1 MLITLSFLFSLS
13 FLQGLN
19 NAGHP
24 LLVLYFRVKFY
35 VDSHLL
41 IRYVAYNGGEKKNS
55 NRENICDG
63 NDRDRVTRQ
72 HYYYQL
78 RENVLRHGQPATE
91 ESFFRLSAL
100 ALQAELGDYD
110 PERHRAA
117 YFDTQL
123 YFPQWVKK
131 KTKNKK
137 EKEKERKKKK
147 EYL

>member
-1 MLITLSFLFSLS
+1 MPAIRFWCSISASNSTSTATYSS
-13 FLQGLN
+13 GTSGN
-19 NAGHP
+19 EKD
-24 LLVLYFRVKFY
+24 LY
-35 VDSHLL
+35 LEW
-41 IRYVAYNGGEKKNS
+41 APNQ
-55 NRENICDG
+55 ENICDG

-91 ESFFRLSAL
+91 ESFFRLAAL

-123 YFPQWVKK
+123 YFPQWVR
-131 KTKNKK
+131 KTKTNFLYFVQKK
-137 EKEKERKKKK
+137 REEKK
-147 EYL
+147 